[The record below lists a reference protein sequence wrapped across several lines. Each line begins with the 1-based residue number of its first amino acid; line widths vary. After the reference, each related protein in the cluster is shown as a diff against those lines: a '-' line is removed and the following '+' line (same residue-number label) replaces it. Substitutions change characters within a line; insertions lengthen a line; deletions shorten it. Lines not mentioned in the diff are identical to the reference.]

1 VSRVVAIGE
10 KELVDGYGLAGVQV
24 LPAADATSARRA
36 YAEVEGDAGL
46 LILTPAAEA
55 ALAARLADVRRLVWV
70 VLPA

>member
-10 KELVDGYGLAGVQV
+10 HELVDGYGLAGVEV
-24 LPAADATSARRA
+24 FSAADPGSMRRA
-36 YAEVEGDAGL
+36 FAEVEGDAGL

-55 ALAARLADVRRLVWV
+55 VLAQRLAEPQLFVWV